1 MAAISST
8 MPKFIFAKLVRDKI
22 VDHQIASGA
31 KPVYRRLSAAE
42 HKQALVDKI
51 IEEAKEI
58 TQASPGEIVA
68 EVADVQQA
76 VDDLME
82 LYGLTGKDVAQ
93 AQATKNDKNGAFKKG
108 LFVDYVEL
116 DENDEWAAYY
126 RQHAD
131 RYPEVD

>member
-1 MAAISST
+1 VAAISST

-42 HKQALVDKI
+42 H